1 MFMGLRFRRSRRF
14 GPLRVNVSRSGI
26 SESVGVRG
34 VRVGRNKRGT
44 YLSLALLGT
53 GLSWIG
59 YRKKRR

>member
-1 MFMGLRFRRSRRF
+1 MGLRFRRSKSF
-14 GPLRVNVSRSGI
+14 GPFRINLSRSGV

-34 VRVGRNKRGT
+34 VRVGRNRRGT